1 MELTKNGINCTN
13 IKKVF
18 PEIQIHDLRKRLI
31 YRAKQR
37 VLDKKPSLQ
46 TFAGNAKKIEIFN
59 YFSFGRTHMLL
70 NQVRHLVAETV
81 LFMFYESC

>member
-46 TFAGNAKKIEIFN
+46 TFADIRQ
-59 YFSFGRTHMLL
+59 YFSKYFDLWLIL
-70 NQVRHLVAETV
+70 N
-81 LFMFYESC
+81 Y